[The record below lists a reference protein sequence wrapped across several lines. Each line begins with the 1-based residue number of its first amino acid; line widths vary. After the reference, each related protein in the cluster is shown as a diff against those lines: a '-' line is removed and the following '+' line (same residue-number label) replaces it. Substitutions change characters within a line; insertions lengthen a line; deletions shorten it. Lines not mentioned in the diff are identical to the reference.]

1 MLYQGLNKYL
11 LLILILPFTVL
22 LKGQSAAST
31 SLNADKLVIEANT
44 LKESGKLDLANKKLK
59 TACEIYKKESK
70 FSLYIKYSAE
80 QGKNLLDNGQADD
93 ALKLLEN
100 LLKESSTM
108 ALKNDENPSLIYKY
122 IGAVYYEKDD
132 LLKATPYFKKALEIR
147 VAVNPKSEDLF
158 RDYYNLG
165 VMYRN
170 LGNFSASIKNLE
182 KALELSS
189 QKTDNGILSKIYL
202 QLGTTHKA
210 ALNFEEAEDYLD
222 LAIAFGE
229 KNFGTN
235 APELAKYF
243 MEKGAILIESA
254 TSFNLMSIAVLVL
267 NKALDLYEKLEEP
280 DELNYT
286 VCLTSLGIANLIGTE
301 PQYNREDEIRNAK
314 RALPFLEKAKSIA
327 KSKFANSAAH
337 YDITYSLSSAYG
349 KAGDFSK
356 AEKTLNEAAS
366 LATKLYSPEHYA
378 FAMIKTALSERYVY
392 QEKYDLALNAIH
404 EAIVLLTSNT
414 ELNNCP
420 DWKLIENGQV
430 ESLYRL
436 NDFIAK
442 KASIYLKRYKV
453 SKAVSDLELA
463 LKHLDFV
470 DKIADIII
478 NETNAEGGKMIVSDK
493 IIDAYEMA
501 ISASIELSKVKKDS
515 KFKEK
520 AFYYSEKSKGIILLE
535 AFQNSK
541 AVNTVGLSDKIIKEE
556 EALKLSIAE
565 IKQQIF
571 QLKSKGESKT
581 DELRQ
586 LEKALFD
593 KKQAYAAFVKKVEK
607 ENPEYF
613 KMKFDLKI
621 CDLNETRKLLKK
633 DQALLEYF
641 SGNKSLFIFKISANE
656 FEVFEVEKNQ
666 DLEVL
671 TKKYRES
678 IYGFYLDPAAKSDD
692 AYEKYAKD
700 FAASAY
706 ELYEKLIKPLG
717 KLPKRLIV
725 VPSGVLSNIPFE
737 PLLSEKPLNPT
748 QFKSHQYF
756 GVSHILSYSYSTSL
770 LSEMRSFKQPS
781 YRKDFV
787 GFAPS
792 FGADNQDS
800 VTMRNRRFAL
810 APLNFNNKEVNTV
823 RQLLGVGDV
832 YLGKEATEERF
843 KKEGANYKIIHF
855 ATHGMA
861 NDRDPDFSLLAFTE
875 IADGLENEF
884 LYVSD
889 LYNMK
894 LNADL
899 VVLSACE
906 TGLGELRR
914 GEGII
919 SLARGFSYAGAKSIF
934 TTLWSVN
941 DQSTSIIIESFYK
954 YLKEGKDKDEA
965 LHLAKLDFLKS
976 ADNNKAHPFLWAPY
990 IIIGDTAPIKLS
1002 GDWTLIYLAIGLGA
1016 VVAIILAVLF
1026 RRKAKKKAA

>member
-1 MLYQGLNKYL
+1 
-11 LLILILPFTVL
+11 
-22 LKGQSAAST
+22 
-31 SLNADKLVIEANT
+31 
-44 LKESGKLDLANKKLK
+44 
-59 TACEIYKKESK
+59 
-70 FSLYIKYSAE
+70 
-80 QGKNLLDNGQADD
+80 
-93 ALKLLEN
+93 
-100 LLKESSTM
+100 
-108 ALKNDENPSLIYKY
+108 
-122 IGAVYYEKDD
+122 
-132 LLKATPYFKKALEIR
+132 
-147 VAVNPKSEDLF
+147 
-158 RDYYNLG
+158 
-165 VMYRN
+165 
-170 LGNFSASIKNLE
+170 
-182 KALELSS
+182 
-189 QKTDNGILSKIYL
+189 
-202 QLGTTHKA
+202 
-210 ALNFEEAEDYLD
+210 
-222 LAIAFGE
+222 
-229 KNFGTN
+229 
-235 APELAKYF
+235 
-243 MEKGAILIESA
+243 
-254 TSFNLMSIAVLVL
+254 MSIAVLVL
-267 NKALDLYEKLEEP
+267 NKALELYEKLEEP

-286 VCLTSLGIANLIGTE
+286 VCLASLGIANIIGTE
-301 PQYNREDEIRNAK
+301 PQYNRDDEIRNAK

-327 KSKFANSAAH
+327 KSKFANSVTH
-337 YDITYSLSSAYG
+337 YEITYSLSSAYG
-349 KAGDFSK
+349 KAGDYSK
-356 AEKTLNEAAS
+356 AEKTLNEAVS
-366 LATKLYSPEHYA
+366 LATKLYGPEHFA

-404 EAIVLLTSNT
+404 EAIVLLTTNT

-442 KASIYLKRYKV
+442 KASVYLKRYKA
-453 SKAVSDLELA
+453 SKAVSDLELV

-470 DKIADIII
+470 DKIAHKII

-493 IIDAYEMA
+493 IFDAYEMA
-501 ISASIELSKVKKDS
+501 ISASIELSKVKKDP
-515 KFKEK
+515 KYKEK

-556 EALKLSIAE
+556 EALKFSISE

-581 DELRQ
+581 DELRK
-586 LEKALFD
+586 LKKALFD

-607 ENPEYF
+607 ENPKYF

-641 SGNKSLFIFKISANE
+641 SGNKSLFIFKISADE
-656 FEVFEVEKNQ
+656 FEVIEVEKNQ
-666 DLEVL
+666 DLEAL

-678 IYGFYLDPAAKSDD
+678 IYGFYLNPAAKGDD
-692 AYEKYAKD
+692 AYDKYAKD
-700 FAASAY
+700 FAESAF

-725 VPSGVLSNIPFE
+725 IPSGVLSNIPFE
-737 PLLSEKPLNPT
+737 PLLSVKPLSPT
-748 QFKSHQYF
+748 QFKSHKYF
-756 GVSHILSYSYSTSL
+756 GVSHILSYSYSASL
-770 LSEMRSFKQPS
+770 LSEMSSLKQQS

-861 NDRDPDFSLLAFTE
+861 NDRNPDFSLLAFSE
-875 IADGLENEF
+875 IADSLENEF

-906 TGLGELRR
+906 TGLGELRK

-919 SLARGFSYAGAKSIF
+919 SLARGFSYAGSKSIF

-954 YLKEGKDKDEA
+954 YLKEGKEKDEA
-965 LHLAKLDFLKS
+965 LHLAKSDFIKS
-976 ADNNKAHPFLWAPY
+976 ADNNRAHPFLWAPY
-990 IIIGDTAPIKLS
+990 ILIGDCSVINLGNSKL
-1002 GDWTLIYLAIGLGA
+1002 WIYLTVGGAIL
-1016 VVAIILAVLF
+1016 ILTASILF
-1026 RRKAKKKAA
+1026 FRKSKKQST